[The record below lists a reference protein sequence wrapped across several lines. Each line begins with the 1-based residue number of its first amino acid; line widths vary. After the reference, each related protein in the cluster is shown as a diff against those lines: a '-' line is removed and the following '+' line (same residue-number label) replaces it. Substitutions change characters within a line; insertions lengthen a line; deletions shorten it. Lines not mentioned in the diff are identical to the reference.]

1 VARDMPS
8 VLNILLALTLVAL
21 VATLGVGIY
30 SLFRG
35 GDFGRSWSNKLMRL
49 RVLLQFTA
57 IVILTATAWLTQ
69 HKH

>member
-1 VARDMPS
+1 MPGI
-8 VLNILLALTLVAL
+8 LNILLFITLAAL
-21 VATLGVGIY
+21 VTTLGAGLY

-57 IVILTATAWLTQ
+57 IVILTATAWLAR
-69 HKH
+69 HGR

>member
-1 VARDMPS
+1 MPG
-8 VLNILLALTLVAL
+8 VLNILLILTLAAL

>member
-1 VARDMPS
+1 MNNT
-8 VLNILLALTLVAL
+8 LNILLGVTLVAL

-49 RVLLQFTA
+49 RVVLQFTA
-57 IVILTATAWLTQ
+57 IMILATVGWLAQ
-69 HKH
+69 HRH

>member
-1 VARDMPS
+1 MPG
-8 VLNILLALTLVAL
+8 VLNILLILTLAAL

-57 IVILTATAWLTQ
+57 VMIICAAYWLTQ
-69 HKH
+69 HRH

>member
-1 VARDMPS
+1 MPG

-57 IVILTATAWLTQ
+57 ILILTATAWLTQ

>member
-1 VARDMPS
+1 MPGL
-8 VLNILLALTLVAL
+8 LNILLGLTLVAL

-57 IVILTATAWLTQ
+57 ILILTATAWLTQ